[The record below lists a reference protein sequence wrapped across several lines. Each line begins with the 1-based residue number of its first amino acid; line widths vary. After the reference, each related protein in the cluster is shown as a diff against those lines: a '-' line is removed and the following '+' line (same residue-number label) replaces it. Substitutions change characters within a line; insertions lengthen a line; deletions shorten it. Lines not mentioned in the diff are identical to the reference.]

1 MGPVNPTPMRPAR
14 IGLDIG
20 GTKIH
25 GIAIGPEGTVLAE
38 ERAATTP
45 GPEGVVK
52 SAAAVVATLRESLG
66 GNTISSIGV
75 GIPGIV
81 DSRAGT
87 VKHAVNLGLDGD
99 AFPLA
104 TLLGERTGA
113 IVTLENDTNAAT
125 LGAHAVEDVDDLV
138 YLSLGTGL
146 AAGLYL
152 SGALRRG
159 FHGAAGEIG
168 HLPVDPDGQVCG
180 CGQRGCLELVASGA
194 AIAAAW
200 PTSTGH
206 PAAALFAAATAGDPA
221 AVIVRDRFADGVAAA
236 VRALALAVDPER
248 VVIGGGVAAVGE
260 PLREAIAVALAKQAK
275 ASPFLGSLELAS
287 RLRVVSAAP
296 VAAIGAALI
305 TPRHPAEPRRD
316 PQDGLTWK

>member
-1 MGPVNPTPMRPAR
+1 MNPAPVSPAR
-14 IGLDIG
+14 VGLDIG
-20 GTKIH
+20 GTKVH
-25 GIAIGPEGTVLAE
+25 GIAIGPDGAVLAE
-38 ERAATTP
+38 ERAPTILGA
-45 GPEGVVK
+45 EGVVK
-52 SAAAVVATLRESLG
+52 SAAAVVASLRDALDG
-66 GNTISSIGV
+66 GEICSIGV

-81 DSRAGT
+81 DTRAGT

-104 TLLGERTGA
+104 ELLGARAGA
-113 IVTLENDTNAAT
+113 VVTLENDTNAAT

-159 FHGAAGEIG
+159 FHGAAGEVG
-168 HLPVDPDGQVCG
+168 HLPVDPEGPVCG

-194 AIAAAW
+194 ALAAAW
-200 PTSTGH
+200 PTATGH
-206 PAAALFAAATAGDPA
+206 PAAALFAAAASGDPA
-221 AVIVRDRFADGVAAA
+221 AVVVRDRFADGVAAA
-236 VRALALAVDPER
+236 VRSLALAVDPER
-248 VVIGGGVAAVGE
+248 VVIGGGVATVGE
-260 PLREAIAVALAKQAK
+260 PLREAIALALARQAET
-275 ASPFLGSLELAS
+275 SPFLASLELAS

-305 TPRHPAEPRRD
+305 TPTKD
-316 PQDGLTWK
+316 

>member
-1 MGPVNPTPMRPAR
+1 MNGSR

-25 GIAIGPEGTVLAE
+25 GIAIGPDGAVLAE
-38 ERAATTP
+38 DRAATTP

-52 SAAAVVATLRESLG
+52 SAAAVVASLRETLEG
-66 GNTISSIGV
+66 GEISSIGV

-81 DSRAGT
+81 DTRAGT
-87 VKHAVNLGLDGD
+87 VKHAVNLGLDGE

-104 TLLGERTGA
+104 ALLGARTGA
-113 IVTLENDTNAAT
+113 VVTLENDTNAAT

-159 FHGAAGEIG
+159 FHGAAGEVG
-168 HLPVDPDGQVCG
+168 HLPVDPEGPVCG

-194 AIAAAW
+194 ALAAAW
-200 PTSTGH
+200 PTTTGH
-206 PAAALFAAATAGDPA
+206 PAAALFAAAAAGDPA
-221 AVIVRDRFADGVAAA
+221 AVTVRDRFADGVAAA

-260 PLREAIAVALAKQAK
+260 PLREAIAVALAKQAET
-275 ASPFLGSLELAS
+275 SPFLASLELAS
-287 RLRVVSAAP
+287 RLRVVSSAP

-305 TPRHPAEPRRD
+305 TPIAPITPTKD
-316 PQDGLTWK
+316 

>member
-1 MGPVNPTPMRPAR
+1 MSGSRV
-14 IGLDIG
+14 GLDIG

-25 GIAIGPEGTVLAE
+25 GIAIGPDGTVLAE
-38 ERAATTP
+38 ERAATTL

-52 SAAAVVATLRESLG
+52 SAAAVVASLREALG
-66 GNTISSIGV
+66 GEISSIGV

-81 DSRAGT
+81 DTRAGT

-104 TLLGERTGA
+104 ALLGARTGTV
-113 IVTLENDTNAAT
+113 VTLENDTNSAT
-125 LGAHAVEDVDDLV
+125 LGAHAVEEVDDLV

-159 FHGAAGEIG
+159 FHGAAGEVG
-168 HLPVDPDGQVCG
+168 HLPVDPNGPVCG

-194 AIAAAW
+194 ALAAAW
-200 PTSTGH
+200 PTTTGH
-206 PAAALFAAATAGDPA
+206 PAEALFAAAASGDA
-221 AVIVRDRFADGVAAA
+221 EAIAVRDRFAAGVAAA

-260 PLREAIAVALAKQAK
+260 PLREAIAVALTKQAET
-275 ASPFLGSLELAS
+275 SPFLASLELAS
-287 RLRVVSAAP
+287 RLRVVSGAP

-305 TPRHPAEPRRD
+305 TPMKD
-316 PQDGLTWK
+316 

>member
-1 MGPVNPTPMRPAR
+1 MSPALVSPAR
-14 IGLDIG
+14 VGLDIG

-25 GIAIGPEGTVLAE
+25 GIAIGPDGAVLAE

-45 GPEGVVK
+45 GAEGVVK
-52 SAAAVVATLRESLG
+52 SAATVVASLRDALDDGE
-66 GNTISSIGV
+66 ISSIGV

-81 DSRAGT
+81 DTRAGT

-104 TLLGERTGA
+104 ELLGARAGA
-113 IVTLENDTNAAT
+113 VVTLENDTNAAT

-152 SGALRRG
+152 NGALRRG
-159 FHGAAGEIG
+159 FHGAAGEVG
-168 HLPVDPDGQVCG
+168 HLPVDPEGPVCG

-194 AIAAAW
+194 ALAAAW
-200 PTSTGH
+200 PTAAGH

-221 AVIVRDRFADGVAAA
+221 AVTVRDRFADGVAAA

-248 VVIGGGVAAVGE
+248 VVIGGGVATVGE
-260 PLREAIAVALAKQAK
+260 PLREAIAAALVRQTE
-275 ASPFLGSLELAS
+275 ASPFLASLELAS

-305 TPRHPAEPRRD
+305 TPTKD
-316 PQDGLTWK
+316 